1 MSPSSVDEKLLAFY
15 CLEIFNNYASSIE
28 ARNMQRPPFDASQF
42 GDSNKPLYVF
52 LRLLGDELMRLGN
65 QKKSLPGDF

>member
-1 MSPSSVDEKLLAFY
+1 MSPASVDEKLLAFY
-15 CLEIFNNYASSIE
+15 CLEIFDNYASSIE

-52 LRLLGDELMRLGN
+52 L
-65 QKKSLPGDF
+65 